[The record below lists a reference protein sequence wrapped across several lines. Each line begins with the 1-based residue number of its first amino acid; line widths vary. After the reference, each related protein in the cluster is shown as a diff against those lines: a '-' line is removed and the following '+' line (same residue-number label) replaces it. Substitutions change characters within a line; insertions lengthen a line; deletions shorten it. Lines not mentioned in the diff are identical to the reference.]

1 MEESDIL
8 ISLIEILKIHQK
20 VIDYDKLK
28 DPDDYTPA
36 IRSLATLELMFEYLI
51 KEYNTIFENAAV
63 IVYTIVAKHPFFNGN
78 KRTGYEA
85 MNFIIEDGGYR
96 FTSTDEEMIEFIVR
110 IATTEKEMSIGEIK
124 EWIIRNTKRYDNI
137 ESKRCT

>member
-1 MEESDIL
+1 MHLEESDAL
-8 ISLIEILKIHQK
+8 ISLIEILKIHQM
-20 VIDYDKLK
+20 VIDYDKFK

-36 IRSLATLELMFEYLI
+36 IRSLATLELMFEFLI
-51 KEYNTIFENAAV
+51 KGSNTIFENAAI

-96 FTSTDEEMIEFIVR
+96 FTSTDEEMIEFIIRV
-110 IATTEKEMSIGEIK
+110 ATTENEMSIEEIK
-124 EWIIRNTKRYDNI
+124 EWIIQNTERI
-137 ESKRCT
+137 Q

>member
-1 MEESDIL
+1 MHLEESDIL

-20 VIDYDKLK
+20 VIDYDKFE

-51 KEYNTIFENAAV
+51 KGYNTVFQNAA
-63 IVYTIVAKHPFFNGN
+63 IIAYTIVAKHPFFNGN

-85 MNFIIEDGGYR
+85 MNFVIEDGGYK
-96 FTSTDEEMIEFIVR
+96 FTSTDEEMIGFIIRV
-110 IATTEKEMSIGEIK
+110 ATTENEMSIEEIE
-124 EWIIRNTKRYDNI
+124 EWIIQHTERI
-137 ESKRCT
+137 

>member
-1 MEESDIL
+1 MHLEESDAL
-8 ISLIEILKIHQK
+8 ISLIEILKIHQM
-20 VIDYDKLK
+20 VIDYDKFK
-28 DPDDYTPA
+28 DPDDYTSA
-36 IRSLATLELMFEYLI
+36 IRSLATLELMFEFLI
-51 KEYNTIFENAAV
+51 KGSNTIFENAAI

-110 IATTEKEMSIGEIK
+110 VATTENEMSVEEIK
-124 EWIIRNTKRYDNI
+124 EWIIRHTERI
-137 ESKRCT
+137 

>member
-1 MEESDIL
+1 MHLEESDAL

-20 VIDYDKLK
+20 VIDYDKFK
-28 DPDDYTPA
+28 DPDDYTPT

-51 KEYNTIFENAAV
+51 KESNTIFENAAI

-85 MNFIIEDGGYR
+85 MNFIIEDGGYK
-96 FTSTDEEMIEFIVR
+96 FTSTDEEMIEFIIRV
-110 IATTEKEMSIGEIK
+110 ATTENEMSIEEIK
-124 EWIIRNTKRYDNI
+124 RWIIRHTERI
-137 ESKRCT
+137 

>member
-1 MEESDIL
+1 
-8 ISLIEILKIHQK
+8 
-20 VIDYDKLK
+20 
-28 DPDDYTPA
+28 
-36 IRSLATLELMFEYLI
+36 MFEFLI
-51 KEYNTIFENAAV
+51 KGSNTIFENAAI

-110 IATTEKEMSIGEIK
+110 VATTENEMSVEEIK
-124 EWIIRNTKRYDNI
+124 EWIIRHTERI
-137 ESKRCT
+137 